1 MPVLLVILFI
11 VVPLVEIVVI
21 LQVGALIGGWW
32 TAGLLILDSIAGAW
46 LLRVEGA
53 RAWSQFRTAMADGRW
68 PGDEVAQGALVI
80 VGGTLLLTP
89 GFVTDLVGFLLLLG
103 PSRRLVAGVL
113 RRRVASG
120 LGLGTPRRDGAGSSR
135 RAARGRSPGAEGPD
149 LDVEV
154 VEIEREQRPPDTSA
168 DPEVDGPR

>member
-1 MPVLLVILFI
+1 
-11 VVPLVEIVVI
+11 
-21 LQVGALIGGWW
+21 
-32 TAGLLILDSIAGAW
+32 
-46 LLRVEGA
+46 
-53 RAWSQFRTAMADGRW
+53 
-68 PGDEVAQGALVI
+68 VI